1 MKKIILT
8 AAIVV
13 SSFSLAPA
21 ADMKVSKN
29 DPIQFFLVE
38 RVPGEDGKMVVNFTP
53 STEKAVLTG
62 LTKAGFNVQSEE
74 AAPLVSKTKL
84 KYSEARTERKVSEY
98 IGRVHIIV
106 QGEGNL
112 NLTNDQGE
120 KVILKTEITDVSWEL
135 DRKAAFAMARKAGA
149 KYVMIAET
157 TVECARTPGAIQKPY
172 NVTLEASLHRAS
184 NGQVVASFS
193 DSLTRQ
199 GVTLSAASKEAAKH
213 LGKKL
218 AGEILSPDKE

>member
-1 MKKIILT
+1 VKKIILT
-8 AAIVV
+8 AAVIL

-38 RVPGEDGKMVVNFTP
+38 RIPGEDGKMVVNFTP

-62 LTKAGFNVQSEE
+62 LTGAGFDVQSED
-74 AAPLVSKTKL
+74 AAPLISKTKL

-98 IGRVHIIV
+98 IGRVHIV
-106 QGEGNL
+106 VEGEGNI

-135 DRKAAFAMARKAGA
+135 DRKAAFAEARKSGA
-149 KYVMIAET
+149 KYVLIAET
-157 TVECARTPGAIQKPY
+157 TVESVRAPGAIQRSF
-172 NVTLEASLHRAS
+172 NVTLEASLHKTS
-184 NGQVVASFS
+184 NGRVVASFS

-199 GVTLSAASKEAAKH
+199 GFTLAAASKEAAKH
-213 LGKKL
+213 LGKKMAL
-218 AGEILSPDKE
+218 EIQSDEKE